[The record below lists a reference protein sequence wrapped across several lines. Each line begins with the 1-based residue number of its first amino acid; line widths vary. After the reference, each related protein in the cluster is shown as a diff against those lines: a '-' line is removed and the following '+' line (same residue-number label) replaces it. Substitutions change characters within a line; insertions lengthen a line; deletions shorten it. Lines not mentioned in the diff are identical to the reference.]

1 MSDSINVVDVKQ
13 LNELIDLDQ
22 GEVSVDIQG
31 LNHHFGVGEARVPV
45 LHDNMLKIRR
55 GEICIMTGPSGSG
68 KTTLLTLIGTLRA
81 VQDGSLRILGTELNG
96 LSAANVNA
104 VRRKIGFIFQAHNL
118 FDALTAF
125 RNVKMATDLVNMP
138 PSESQERIVKTLTTL
153 GLGERLHYRPQSLSG
168 GQKQRVAIARGLIH
182 EPPLILADEPTA
194 ALDAESGR
202 IVVELFQDLAN
213 RLKTTILIVT
223 HDSRILDAADRI
235 VRLVDGRIVS
245 DVEVKRTQL
254 ICNVLRQ
261 VGLFAEM
268 TATVLTE
275 IADLVELR
283 RYEAETD
290 IVREGET
297 GDEFFI
303 LASGTVDV
311 IATREGTTEMLN
323 VLEPG
328 SFFGEVAILEEQPR
342 NATIRTREPA
352 ICLVLSKQ
360 DFQQALDSS
369 ATFEDQI
376 RLALFERR

>member
-1 MSDSINVVDVKQ
+1 MSESINVVDVEQ

-22 GEVSVDIQG
+22 GEVSVDIQR
-31 LNHHFGVGEARVPV
+31 LYHYYGVGEARVPV
-45 LHDNMLKIRR
+45 LHDNELKIRR

-81 VQDGSLRILGTELNG
+81 VQEGSLRILGTELNG
-96 LSAANVNA
+96 LSSSRVNEL
-104 VRRKIGFIFQAHNL
+104 RKQIGFIFQAHNL

-125 RNVKMATDLVNMP
+125 RNVKMATDLIEMP
-138 PSESQERIVKTLTTL
+138 HVEAKQRIEKTLTTL

-202 IVVELFQDLAN
+202 IVIELFKDLAS

-261 VGLFAEM
+261 IALFAEM
-268 TATVLTE
+268 NATVLTE

-283 RYEAETD
+283 RYESGAE
-290 IVREGET
+290 IVRQGEL

-311 IATREGTTEMLN
+311 IVTRSGKAETINQLQ
-323 VLEPG
+323 PG

-342 NATIRTREPA
+342 NATIRAREPV

-360 DFQQALDSS
+360 DFRQALDSS
-369 ATFEDQI
+369 ATFEDQV